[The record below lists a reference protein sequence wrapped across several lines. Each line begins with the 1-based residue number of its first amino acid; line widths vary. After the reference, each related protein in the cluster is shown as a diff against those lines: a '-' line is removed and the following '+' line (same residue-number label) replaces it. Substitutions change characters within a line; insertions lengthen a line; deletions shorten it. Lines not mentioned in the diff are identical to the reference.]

1 MSTKSIPWIVL
12 LGFVFG
18 STLVISRFSVGQFA
32 PSTYVGLRL
41 SLASVAFLLM
51 YAIFPRRFA
60 WPKDRQ
66 LWLRAS
72 ILGVIGT
79 AVPMTFIVSSLQ
91 YLSSGVASI
100 LLTTGPA
107 ITVILAHFFL
117 PDEKL
122 TRGKSF
128 GVILALSGTAVLA
141 LSGES
146 GLPDVTRANPLGYI
160 LMITGILFSN
170 AAAVYV
176 RKYLTS
182 YHVNDVAAIRL
193 FVAALIVM
201 PLSLLF
207 AGFDLNQVTQIG
219 YVALVYAA
227 VVGTF
232 GGMLLF
238 VYNIKKFG
246 ATASAM
252 SAYIIPVV
260 AVILGVLFL
269 GETVTA
275 VMLAGMVLIIIGIAI
290 INRYQRIAVP
300 IEPMPLD

>member
-41 SLASVAFLLM
+41 GLASLAFLLM
-51 YAIFPRRFA
+51 YALFPRRYA
-60 WPKDRQ
+60 WPQDRQ
-66 LWLRAS
+66 LWLHAG

-117 PDEKL
+117 EDEKL
-122 TRGKSF
+122 TWGKSF
-128 GVILALSGTAVLA
+128 GVILALGGTAVLA

-160 LMITGILFSN
+160 LMITGILFGN

-201 PLSLLF
+201 PLSLLL
-207 AGFDLNQVTQIG
+207 AGFDLTQVTQIG
-219 YVALVYAA
+219 YVALIYAA

-275 VMLAGMVLIIIGIAI
+275 VMLAGMVLIIMGIAI
-290 INRYQRIAVP
+290 INRYQRIAIPV
-300 IEPMPLD
+300 EPMPLD

>member
-51 YAIFPRRFA
+51 YAVFPRRYA

-66 LWLRAS
+66 LWLRAG
-72 ILGVIGT
+72 ILGIIGT

-160 LMITGILFSN
+160 LMITGILFGNSS
-170 AAAVYV
+170 AVFL

-182 YHVNDVAAIRL
+182 YHVYDVAAIRM

-207 AGFDLNQVTQIG
+207 VGLDLSQVTQIG
-219 YVALVYAA
+219 YTALLYAA
-227 VVGTF
+227 FVGTF

-275 VMLAGMVLIIIGIAI
+275 VMLMGMVLIVLGIAI
-290 INRYQRIAVP
+290 INRYQHTPVP
-300 IEPMPLD
+300 MEPMPLD